1 VEERGDEVTTA
12 TVTVET
18 VREALNTI
26 VDPCSVTAGAP
37 AGLVDMG
44 LVRSIQ
50 LHAGHAN
57 VTIGVTEPMCLM
69 GAIFLRDVRSILAS
83 LDGID
88 SFDVR
93 FDHNLRWDESMMAPS
108 YRIALQT
115 KRAQT

>member
-1 VEERGDEVTTA
+1 MGERGDEVA
-12 TVTVET
+12 TVTITEDA
-18 VREALNTI
+18 VREALNSI

-44 LVRSIQ
+44 LVRSID
-50 LHAGHAN
+50 LYAGHAD

-93 FDHNLRWDESMMAPS
+93 FDHHLRWDESMMAPS
-108 YRIALQT
+108 YRIALRAKRGQT
-115 KRAQT
+115 